1 MTDPEI
7 EDLYADL
14 RPLLFSIAY
23 RMLGSVSEAEDMVQE
38 AFERF
43 HRAREGDERIESP
56 RAWLSTVVTRL
67 SIDALRSA
75 RARREQYVGA
85 WLPEPLLTGEDET
98 SRHAEMADSLSLS
111 FLVLLE
117 RLSPVE
123 RAVLLLHDVFA
134 YDYREIAEVVDRSEA
149 NCRQLATRARRH
161 VEEGRTRFEA
171 SREQRERL
179 AERFFAAVGEGDT
192 ESLVELL
199 AEDVVLYGDGGGKA
213 PAIARPLHGP
223 RRVARVLGAWARQ
236 AAQLELQFRRVEV
249 NGQPGA
255 MTLTAEGLI
264 VNVLALD
271 IADGQHPD
279 LRSVINPDKLDHLGP
294 PADARALLRSLARG

>member
-1 MTDPEI
+1 MTETGI
-7 EDLYADL
+7 EDLYGEL
-14 RPLLFSIAY
+14 RGLLFSIAY
-23 RMLGSVSEAEDMVQE
+23 RMLGSVGEAEDMVQE
-38 AFERF
+38 AFERY
-43 HRAREGDERIESP
+43 HRAREDDERIESP

-85 WLPEPLLTGEDET
+85 WIPEPLLTGEDET

-134 YDYREIAEVVDRSEA
+134 YEYREIAEVVDRSEA

-171 SREQRERL
+171 SREQRDRL
-179 AERFFAAVGEGDT
+179 ADRFFAAVGEGDPDA
-192 ESLVELL
+192 LVELL

-213 PAIARPLHGP
+213 PQLARPLHGP
-223 RRVARVLGAWARQ
+223 DRVARTLAAWSRQ
-236 AAQLELQFRRVEV
+236 GLRLRLRGRRVEV

-255 MTLTAEGLI
+255 IISTADGLI
-264 VNVLALD
+264 VNVFALD
-271 IADGQHPD
+271 IAEGRIQTI
-279 LRSVINPDKLDHLGP
+279 RSVINPDKLGHLGT
-294 PADARALLRSLARG
+294 PADPYELLRSRG